1 MCVLLCTS
9 HVTLVLYF
17 IFYSPVV
24 VVYSAFEWQ
33 SKKPPNFCQ
42 VIISFFFF
50 SFWDIFTRSE
60 NLYNLTQKYNS
71 MMSLII
77 FVVLDNRWM
86 MAFARRCATS
96 STRIRFRYSASLFKG
111 SNLLFD
117 ISRERERSD
126 ESSLNCV
133 KKNESALAAAASISY
148 IHVAIMWFY
157 LALFLYI
164 CFYYKSQRVFLST
177 GFILCWAVYI
187 RQRLV
192 ILLALAV
199 L

>member
-111 SNLLFD
+111 SNLLLD
-117 ISRERERSD
+117 ISRERDPTRVLWTVLKKRVGTCCCCFNLLYTCCYYVILFGSF
-126 ESSLNCV
+126 SL
-133 KKNESALAAAASISY
+133 Y
-148 IHVAIMWFY
+148 
-157 LALFLYI
+157 LFL
-164 CFYYKSQRVFLST
+164 L
-177 GFILCWAVYI
+177 
-187 RQRLV
+187 
-192 ILLALAV
+192 
-199 L
+199 